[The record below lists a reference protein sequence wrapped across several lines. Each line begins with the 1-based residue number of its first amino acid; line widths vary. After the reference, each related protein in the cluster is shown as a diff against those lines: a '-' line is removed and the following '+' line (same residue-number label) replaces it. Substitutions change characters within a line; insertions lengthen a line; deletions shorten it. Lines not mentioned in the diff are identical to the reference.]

1 MMLARRAREHSGA
14 LWLLAATSIANVLAY
29 GYQVVMARLLRP
41 EDYAILVA
49 LFGVLIL
56 ESISSQ
62 VIQSATAKLAAQYRA
77 NADEPALHLF
87 VRRWSARV
95 VVAVAAIA
103 LAVVAL
109 AGPISSGLALPV
121 FTVVLLGV
129 SLFFAG
135 VLTFALGLLQGLG
148 RFGWMGSVL
157 IAQAAVRLVLGVAL
171 VVLGAGVAGAFT
183 GATAAV
189 GVSLLVAIVPLI
201 ALLRAARGA
210 SAAIALGPA
219 ETRFFALAAIV
230 LLAYAALTNVD
241 AVLARSVLAPDE
253 AGAYAGAVTL
263 GKIVLFAPI
272 AVGYLLLERTSR
284 AHARGE
290 PTERTLYLALGFVL
304 FTSGAVA
311 LAYLLAPV
319 FFVRLVVG
327 DQYPQ
332 TPGIAP
338 IYGVAALANALLG
351 LWINYFI
358 GRGEMRVGLL
368 LAAAVALEI
377 ALLMLVA
384 TDAVSVA
391 RIVLVVALATQS
403 AAVATFIVERAR
415 AAAPAPALTPR

>member
-1 MMLARRAREHSGA
+1 MMLARRAREHGGA
-14 LWLLAATSIANVLAY
+14 IWLIAATTIANVLGY

-62 VIQSATAKLAAQYRA
+62 VIQSATAKLAAQYKAR
-77 NADEPALHLF
+77 ADEPALHRF
-87 VRRWSARV
+87 VRRWSARI

-103 LAVVAL
+103 LAVAAL
-109 AGPISSGLALPV
+109 AGPISSGLALPA

-135 VLTFALGLLQGLG
+135 VLTFAIGLLQGLG

-157 IAQAAVRLVLGVAL
+157 IAQAGTRLVLGIGL
-171 VVLGAGVAGAFT
+171 VLLGGGVVGAFT

-189 GVSLLVAIVPLI
+189 GVSLLVAVVPLV

-210 SAAIALGPA
+210 ATVVELGRS

-230 LLAYAALTNVD
+230 LLAYAALTNID
-241 AVLARSVLAPDE
+241 AVLARSVLAPQE

-290 PTERTLYLALGFVL
+290 PTERPLYLALAFVL
-304 FTSGAVA
+304 ATSGVVA
-311 LAYLLAPV
+311 LAYLVAPV

-327 DQYPQ
+327 DQYPE

-338 IYGVAALANALLG
+338 IYGVAALANALLN
-351 LWINYFI
+351 LWISYFV

-368 LAAAVALEI
+368 LAAAVVLEV
-377 ALLMLVA
+377 ALLLLVA
-384 TDAVSVA
+384 TDAISVA
-391 RIVLVVALATQS
+391 RIVLVVALATQG
-403 AAVATFIVERAR
+403 AAIATFIVERSRKAS
-415 AAAPAPALTPR
+415 APALTLR

>member
-1 MMLARRAREHSGA
+1 MIARARVHGGA
-14 LWLLAATSIANVLAY
+14 LWLLAATTIANVLAY

-41 EDYAILVA
+41 EDYAILIA
-49 LFGVLIL
+49 LFGILIL

-62 VIQSATAKLAAQYRA
+62 VIQSATAKLTAQYKARD
-77 NADEPALHLF
+77 DEAALHLF
-87 VRRWSARV
+87 VRRWSVRI

-103 LAVVAL
+103 SAIAVL
-109 AGPISSGLALPV
+109 SGPISAGLSLPIL
-121 FTVVLLGV
+121 TVVLLGV
-129 SLFFAG
+129 SLFFAAL
-135 VLTFALGLLQGLG
+135 LTFALGLLQGLA

-241 AVLARSVLAPDE
+241 AVLARSVLAAEE

-263 GKIVLFAPI
+263 GKVVLFAPI

-290 PTERTLYLALGFVL
+290 PTERALYLALGFVL
-304 FTSGAVA
+304 VTSGAVA
-311 LAYLLAPV
+311 LAYLVAPV